1 MGIGVGVGTGGTGGG
16 APGDLSGDG
25 ACTFCFFPVLS
36 FGAVRPGAGE
46 LLGCAIELPSLLKK
60 SPIGLPATAEGPLA
74 RNALIDKIRTT
85 RPNRQS
91 MSAAILHYTAQGS
104 ISPRA
109 VAGGR
114 APHICALLLPAI

>member
-1 MGIGVGVGTGGTGGG
+1 MGIGVGVGTGGAGG

-25 ACTFCFFPVLS
+25 ACSFCFFPVLS
-36 FGAVRPGAGE
+36 FGAVRRGAGE

-85 RPNRQS
+85 RPKRQS
-91 MSAAILHYTAQGS
+91 MSAAILHYAAQCS

-114 APHICALLLPAI
+114 AAHICALLLPAI